1 MSRAE
6 AGSGSFKGGGVA
18 NVSVR
23 GCVWREEG
31 ARAEVDGGA
40 LWVSR
45 RGRRLGGLGVWA
57 QAAGRVASGD
67 RV

>member
-6 AGSGSFKGGGVA
+6 AGRGSFKGGGVA

-23 GCVWREEG
+23 AGVRREERG
-31 ARAEVDGGA
+31 RAEVVGGA
-40 LWVSR
+40 LWVSW
-45 RGRRLGGLGVWA
+45 RGRRLGVWA
-57 QAAGRVASGD
+57 LAAGRVASGE